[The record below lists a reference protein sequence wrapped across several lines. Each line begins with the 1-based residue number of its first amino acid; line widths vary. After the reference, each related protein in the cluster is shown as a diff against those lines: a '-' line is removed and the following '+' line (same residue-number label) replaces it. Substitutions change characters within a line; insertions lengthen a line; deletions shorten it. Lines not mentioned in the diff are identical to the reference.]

1 MIQMRT
7 TLNVS
12 DNSGAKLVRCIKI
25 SNASG
30 KKAHAESGEVI
41 VASVITTTSGSKIKA
56 GQVVKGLIVR
66 TKSPRRRP
74 DASSVI
80 FDDNAV
86 VLIDKDG
93 EPIGT
98 RVFGPI
104 SREVKQLGFL
114 KVSSLAPEVV

>member
-7 TLNVS
+7 VLVVS

-30 KKAHAESGEVI
+30 KKAHAGAGEVI
-41 VASVITTTSGSKIKA
+41 VASVISTSSGSKIKA

-66 TKSPRRRP
+66 TRSSCRRM
-74 DASSVI
+74 DTSFVT

-86 VLIDKDG
+86 VLIDKEG